1 MYCHDIICLTETWLT
16 EYCEV
21 PALPQHTCFSA
32 FRPVRDGP
40 GRHSGGVSV
49 YVSDRIK
56 ACVELVKTAA
66 DGSYLW
72 LKLKHVVLDCPEV
85 YFCACYMP
93 QKITVKGALTTPF
106 ECLQADIAQF
116 QGNGA
121 QILICGDMN
130 ARTATEADFARVSD
144 LSEFVSLPEGIDELP
159 RDIICRR
166 NCDMT
171 LSNSSTWGP
180 ELLELCK
187 DTNLLILNGRTQ
199 GDLEGKFT
207 YRNTQGSS
215 STIDYFITSDQCM
228 TVTRSLQV
236 LEAITDV
243 HTDHLPVLLRISCNA
258 LAASHH
264 HTPPPSTD
272 AKFRYDNQHADA
284 YQHCLAHELH
294 EHFMPMLGHEIDV
307 DRLCDVLITCMKS
320 AQSMT
325 MPQACKRSGAFVHK
339 SAPWYDATC
348 KAARKTKRAV
358 LQCPHSTVEQ
368 KHQAEQQYHSV
379 TARAK
384 KVWQARFN
392 EELCQ
397 KARKDPASFWKVF
410 KSPQHGVCPVSMAAQ
425 FEAFKSLMG
434 AEPAKTPGRLVTPD
448 VAGLPGQVSTSTSN
462 DQSECLNADITVDE
476 LHDCIKRMKRGKSSG
491 MDGIVAELIKDGG
504 ELLQSC
510 ILCLFNC
517 MLASHFPER
526 LSVGL
531 ITAVH
536 KTGDKSDMSNYR
548 GITVNSVVSKLFAM
562 ILEQRIAKWADEH
575 GVKARG
581 QAGFRKDHR
590 TVDNIYVLRALI
602 DRQKQLRLKGI
613 GSGKLYTCFV
623 DFRKAFDTVPR
634 DLLWQVLEELG
645 VNGRMLQIIKSI
657 YANDSAAV
665 RTSEGISEI
674 FRCLLGVKQGCPLSP
689 TLFGLYIDGLEQHLL
704 QTAGIDAP
712 TLSALREVVP
722 LLLYADDLILISTTA
737 KGLQQQLDALASFC
751 QARQLDVNHSKT
763 KVVIF
768 ETRRSSCQ
776 DFTYNGIHVD
786 REDSYKYLGFT
797 FHATKSMAYGV
808 GFLVAAAKKAMHA
821 MQRRCAFLRLT
832 DPAVKCQLFDTL
844 VLPVLS
850 YACEVWATDP
860 DLGQACETLHR
871 QFLRQLLGVRKSVTN
886 EIPLAEFGRFPLQI
900 HFWQQVLRYHNR
912 ATNLP
917 PTRLVSLALID
928 GLVEANDEWF
938 DTYESGT
945 WRSELDTFLQV
956 QPGKP
961 ESLQTVEVASIV
973 KFQQQ
978 LFNLSYRVNTG
989 YSSLALYRT
998 IQADHQ
1004 YAKYLSAVKCYP
1016 YRRLISRFR
1025 SGCHGLRVD
1034 SGRFGKSSLALTRE
1048 QRCCEVCG
1056 SLSVEDEHHF
1066 LFDCPAYDEVRSRHA
1081 DLYQLPY
1088 ADVGSFLATQQ
1099 HTLLGR
1105 HLKKCF
1111 SIRQFRLRRPP
1122 TPLAAVF
1129 IAWTQLRRSELG

>member
-1 MYCHDIICLTETWLT
+1 M
-16 EYCEV
+16 
-21 PALPQHTCFSA
+21 
-32 FRPVRDGP
+32 
-40 GRHSGGVSV
+40 
-49 YVSDRIK
+49 YVSDRMK
-56 ACVELVKTAA
+56 ANVEHVKTAA

-93 QKITVKGALTTPF
+93 QKVTMKDALTTPF
-106 ECLQADIAQF
+106 ECLQADIANF
-116 QGNGA
+116 QGKGA

-130 ARTATEADFARVSD
+130 ARTATEADYVRVSD
-144 LSEFVSLPEGIDELP
+144 LHEFVSLPEDVDELP
-159 RDIICRR
+159 RDIPDRH

-171 LSNSSTWGP
+171 LNNASTWGP
-180 ELLELCK
+180 ELLDLCK
-187 DTNLLILNGRTQ
+187 DSNLLILNGRTQ

-207 YRNTQGSS
+207 FRNTQGSS
-215 STIDYFITSDQCM
+215 TIDYFVASAQCM
-228 TVTRSLQV
+228 TMTRSLQV
-236 LEAITDV
+236 LEDIT
-243 HTDHLPVLLRISCNA
+243 HGRTDHYPVLLHVSCNA

-264 HTPPPSTD
+264 RIPPPSTD
-272 AKFRYDNQHADA
+272 AKFRYDGQRADA
-284 YQHCLAHELH
+284 YQHCLAYELH
-294 EHFMPMLGHEIDV
+294 EHFIPLLGREIDV
-307 DRLCDVLITCMKS
+307 DQLCDELIACMKS

-325 MPQACKRSGAFVHK
+325 MPQACKRSGAVVHK

-358 LQCPHSTVEQ
+358 LQCVHSTIEQ
-368 KHQAEQQYHSV
+368 KHDAEQQYHSV

-384 KVWQARFN
+384 KLWQARLN
-392 EELCQ
+392 EELCENA
-397 KARKDPASFWKVF
+397 KKDPASFWKVF
-410 KSPQHGVCPVSMAAQ
+410 KSRQHSVCPVSMAAQ

-434 AEPAKTPGRLVTPD
+434 VEPAEAPGRPVTAD
-448 VAGLPGQVSTSTSN
+448 GAGLPGQVYVSAHDLT
-462 DQSECLNADITVDE
+462 DQSKCLNVDITAEE
-476 LHDCIKRMKRGKSSG
+476 LHECIRKLKRGKSSG
-491 MDGIVAELIKDGG
+491 MDGLLAEMIKDGG
-504 ELLQSC
+504 DVLQSC

-536 KTGDKSDMSNYR
+536 KAGDKSDMSNYR
-548 GITVNSVVSKLFAM
+548 GISVNSVIAKLFAM
-562 ILEQRIAKWADEH
+562 ILEQRIAKWADER

-602 DRQKQLRLKGI
+602 DRQKQIRLKGN
-613 GSGKLYTCFV
+613 GPGKLYTCFV

-634 DLLWQVLEELG
+634 ALLWQVLEELG
-645 VNGRMLQIIKSI
+645 INGRMLHIIKSL

-689 TLFGLYIDGLEQHLL
+689 TLFGLYIDGLEKHLL

-712 TLSALREVVP
+712 ALSALGELVP

-737 KGLQQQLDALASFC
+737 KGLQRQLDALASFC
-751 QARQLDVNHSKT
+751 HSRQLDVNHSKT

-768 ETRRSSCQ
+768 ETRRSGCQ
-776 DFTYNGIHVD
+776 DFMYDGTLVQ
-786 REDSYKYLGFT
+786 RQDSYKYLGFT

-808 GFLVAAAKKAMHA
+808 GFLVAAARKAMHA
-821 MQRRCAFLRLT
+821 MQRRCAFLGLT
-832 DPAVKCQLFDTL
+832 DPAAKCQLFDTL
-844 VLPVLS
+844 VLPILS

-886 EIPLAEFGRFPLQI
+886 EIILAEFGRFPLQV

-912 ATNLP
+912 AATLP
-917 PTRLVSLALID
+917 LTRLVKLALID
-928 GLVEANDEWF
+928 GLVQVNDQWF
-938 DTYESGT
+938 DTYDSGP
-945 WRSELDTFLQV
+945 WRAELDTFLQV

-961 ESLQTVEVASIV
+961 ETLQTLEVASIV

-978 LFNLSYRVNTG
+978 LFNLSYRINTG
-989 YSSLALYRT
+989 FSSLTFYRT
-998 IQADHQ
+998 IQPDHQ
-1004 YAKYLSAVKCYP
+1004 YAEYLSAVKCYP
-1016 YRRLISRFR
+1016 HRRLLSRFR
-1025 SGCHGLRVD
+1025 CGCHGLRVD
-1034 SGRFGKSSLALTRE
+1034 TGRFGKNSQALTRE
-1048 QRCCEVCG
+1048 QRICEVCG
-1056 SLSVEDEHHF
+1056 SSSVEDEHHF
-1066 LFDCPAYDEVRSRHA
+1066 LFDCPAYNEVRRRHA
-1081 DLYQLPY
+1081 ELYQVPS

-1099 HTLLGR
+1099 QNLLGR

-1129 IAWTQLRRSELG
+1129 TAWTQLRRSELGQHRGLAVTQH